1 MDNKMIFFPI
11 GGISPDEVINSL
23 VAIGKYLER
32 YAQAAERGDIND
44 SNRPDYANDIRREAE
59 TLRSICSA
67 LITLNDVNKKEAR
80 HG

>member
-1 MDNKMIFFPI
+1 MNNQMIFFPI
-11 GGISPDEVINSL
+11 GGISPDEAINSL
-23 VAIGKYLER
+23 VTIGRYLER

-59 TLRSICSA
+59 TLRSICSVV
-67 LITLNDVNKKEAR
+67 ITLNDVNKKEAR